1 LLRAGGEA
9 EGAAAAGTP
18 IEVEVW
24 RIDRARFGE
33 FFARVPPPLCLGT
46 IELEDGARVSGFLCE
61 AHATAGARDIS
72 ACGGWRNFLAKQR
85 G

>member
-1 LLRAGGEA
+1 MQ
-9 EGAAAAGTP
+9 GTG

-24 RIDRARFGE
+24 RMDRARFGD

-61 AHATAGARDIS
+61 AHATAGAHDIS
-72 ACGGWRNFLAKQR
+72 SFGGWRNFLANR
-85 G
+85 RS